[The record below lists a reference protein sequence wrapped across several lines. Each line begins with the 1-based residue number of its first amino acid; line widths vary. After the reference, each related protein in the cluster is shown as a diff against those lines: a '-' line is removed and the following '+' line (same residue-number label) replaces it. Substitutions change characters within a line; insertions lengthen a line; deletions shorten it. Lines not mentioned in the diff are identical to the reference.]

1 MGPEGLRVGSG
12 ARAARHRRRSGHG
25 RIAALATAALVLA
38 VSRPAAL
45 SAALVAALVARAR
58 VALVGL
64 VGAGPG
70 LLRRPIRVLIPA
82 APCPRTR
89 LERVQGLTT
98 ARAQVRVALLGPA
111 RLRVVA
117 ELGVA

>member
-12 ARAARHRRRSGHG
+12 ARATRHRRRSGHG

-45 SAALVAALVARAR
+45 SAALVARAR
-58 VALVGL
+58 VAIVGL